1 MLREVLALE
10 DGQAR
15 PAMSTVFSAP
25 RGTFAAD
32 LLGAA
37 HPGRPDPARVAA
49 ALPVPLV
56 DPTDPAAAQLAAAQ
70 PRAGAPGRGDH
81 GPARPRG
88 PAGPGAGRARRGRPG
103 RRARRA
109 RRGGRRRSRRLAHRL
124 VPGRRGALH
133 ATRPRPSRA
142 FDRAYLT
149 FPGELAPKLALAVA
163 AECAGDDERAR
174 RYYALLARIEP
185 SLADAAFGLART
197 ALRAGDR
204 ATAVAAL
211 DAVPDTSSRH
221 VAAQLAAIDATL
233 AGRTGPEIGDADLR
247 AAAAR
252 VPGLPL
258 DPGTAEQ
265 VRTALF
271 AAAVELVSGNGGHGD
286 RPPLLGHAWQE
297 RDLRLAL
304 ERSLRT
310 SARLCSDVQERVLLV
325 DRANAARPRTWT

>member
-56 DPTDPAAAQLAAAQ
+56 DPTDPAAAPAGRRQ

-81 GPARPRG
+81 GRG
-88 PAGPGAGRARRGRPG
+88 PAPRSGWPWRGPSSPRATRPPRSSSSPRRPPTIRTTGASTGTGAS
-103 RRARRA
+103 
-109 RRGGRRRSRRLAHRL
+109 RRSS
-124 VPGRRGALH
+124 P
-133 ATRPRPSRA
+133 TRPRPSRA

-271 AAAVELVSGNGGHGD
+271 TAAVELVSGNGGHGD